1 MHTYSNAL
9 LDRIEVVF
17 YSILTS
23 CLSGVN
29 CIQGHPTL
37 TNKIRQYPI
46 EYEEADTYLVTRD
59 IPEKTPVVIWT
70 SIGQAIVTII
80 IWMILGFAA
89 GFLIGMIKP
98 R

>member
-1 MHTYSNAL
+1 MHIYSNTFA
-9 LDRIEVVF
+9 DRIEVVF

-29 CIQGHPTL
+29 RIQGRPTHIV
-37 TNKIRQYPI
+37 KIHEYPQNYD
-46 EYEEADTYLVTRD
+46 ESDTYIATRD
-59 IPEKTPVVIWT
+59 IPEKIPIVSWT
-70 SIGQAIVTII
+70 SINQAIVTIL
-80 IWMILGFAA
+80 IWMILGFAS